1 MFNVADK
8 GTFIALHPAE
18 LSPPSQPD
26 GTDSRTGADR
36 KIADAFKTGH
46 HRFEWVHRR
55 RNREDFPAEVWL
67 TAFELEGRTVLQ
79 ATVRDIT
86 ERKGIEEKY
95 RRLVENLGKEY
106 FFYRHNPQGI
116 FTYVSPSIREMLGYS
131 PEEFLTHYRE
141 YMTDNPVNAEVD
153 RLTAQCLLGNPQ
165 PPYETE
171 LFHKNGHRRMLEVS
185 ETPVRDVSGQIV
197 GVEGLAHDITE
208 SKRAEEALRASE
220 RRFRAIID
228 QTYQFIGLLTTEG
241 ILIDVNETAL
251 SFSGIAK
258 ADVLDKPF
266 WEGPWWTHSAEL
278 QAKVR
283 DAVKRVAS
291 GDFVRFEATHPA
303 KDGSLHFVDFSLKP
317 VRDDTGKIILLL
329 PEGRDITER
338 KQIEEALR
346 RSEEEYRLLFDNAGD
361 AIFIHSPAGKMLAV
375 NRVACERLGYTLEE
389 MMSLGPSVVDTPE
402 EAAHV
407 AGRISELLEKGR
419 IVFQTA
425 HRRKDGS
432 FVPTEVN
439 AQLVAFNNEPA
450 VMAICRDITERKE
463 AEETLRESEH
473 RLADI
478 LQFYPDPTMVIDR
491 EGRVTA
497 WNQAIEEL
505 SGVKAQDMLGKGNY
519 EYALPFYG
527 ERRQILIDLALQA
540 DPEVEKRYTTIAR
553 RGEILMGEAYTPHL
567 PSGKV
572 HLSATASVLRDSEGR
587 VVGAI
592 ESIRDNTER
601 KQMEEAL
608 NQAKKEADSANR
620 AKSDFLANMSHEIR
634 TPMNG
639 ILGMLNLALD
649 TSLSEEQREYLVLAK
664 SSADSLLMLIND
676 ILDFSK
682 IEAKKLDL
690 EDVDFELE
698 GVIGEILPLLG
709 VETDRK
715 GLEFVCEIDPAVP
728 PVLRGDP
735 LRLKQ
740 VLINLL
746 KNAIKFTEKGHILLK
761 AQAEGEWEPGF
772 PKLHFSVTD
781 TGIGI
786 PPEKQR
792 LIFDS
797 FTQSESSM
805 TRKYGGTGLGLT
817 ISRSLVEM
825 MGGALWVESRQGE
838 GSTFH
843 FTTRFRRGACKAET
857 RQKRIPDL
865 RGKRVLVVDD
875 HAVNRMS
882 LRKYLESWEMEVTE
896 ATDGFDGLE
905 KIRGAERE
913 NRPYPFM
920 ILDCMMPDLD
930 GFGVIETLRR
940 QGECRSCIIFMLS
953 SLDQQGD
960 RARCRNLGVAQFLV
974 KPISPSSLFNAILQ
988 ALDQS
993 QKREEDKPLDS
1004 ARPEELTTLSQD
1016 MKVLV
1021 AEDNPVNQKL
1031 ATRLLDKI
1039 GLSAQTAVNGVE
1051 VLKALEQGR
1060 YDLILMDV
1068 QMPEMDGVEATKR
1081 IREREERTGEHVPI
1095 VALTAHSLVGDRERF
1110 LEAGMDDYLSK
1121 PISAAELYQMVRK
1134 YIPRRAAP
1142 SRGNPPV
1149 SGEKKAGEEAPLL
1162 ALDDLR
1168 NRMAGDEG
1176 VIREIFQIFLEEIAQ
1191 AQEKVNEALKQRDPA
1206 GPLRSVAHYFKG
1218 MSANISA
1225 TALREAFQEL
1235 EQRAAGGDVGDL
1247 GGLLERLWVLE
1258 KRTAG
1263 EIKAYLDQG

>member
-1 MFNVADK
+1 MNPTKKTVPSPEEEKFRALFEASRDAIMLLDEKGFFDCNQATLEMFGVADK
-8 GTFIALHPAE
+8 ETFVSLHPAE

-26 GTDSRTGADR
+26 GTDSRTVADR
-36 KIADAFKTGH
+36 KIGEAFATGH

-55 RNREDFPAEVWL
+55 RNGEDFPAEVWL
-67 TAFELEGRTVLQ
+67 TAFELEGRKVLQ

-95 RRLVENLGKEY
+95 RRLVENLGKEN
-106 FFYRHNPQGI
+106 FFYRHDTQGV
-116 FTYVSPSIREMLGYS
+116 FTYVSPSVTGMLGYTT
-131 PEEFLTHYRE
+131 EEFLTHFGE
-141 YMTDNPVNAEVD
+141 YLTDSPINEAVYQRSA
-153 RLTAQCLLGNPQ
+153 LSIQGIQQ
-165 PPYETE
+165 PPYEVE
-171 LFHKNGHRRMLEVS
+171 IFHKNGTRRMLEVS
-185 ETPVRDVSGQIV
+185 ETPVRDAAGQII

-241 ILIDVNETAL
+241 VLVDVNETAL

-258 ADVLDKPF
+258 ADVMDKPF

-283 DAVKRVAS
+283 DAVKRVAA

-303 KDGSLHFVDFSLKP
+303 KDGCLHFVDFSLKP
-317 VRDDTGKIILLL
+317 VRDDAGKIILLL

-338 KQIEEALR
+338 KQI
-346 RSEEEYRLLFDNAGD
+346 
-361 AIFIHSPAGKMLAV
+361 
-375 NRVACERLGYTLEE
+375 
-389 MMSLGPSVVDTPE
+389 
-402 EAAHV
+402 
-407 AGRISELLEKGR
+407 
-419 IVFQTA
+419 
-425 HRRKDGS
+425 
-432 FVPTEVN
+432 
-439 AQLVAFNNEPA
+439 
-450 VMAICRDITERKE
+450 
-463 AEETLRESEH
+463 EETLRESEH

-540 DPEVEKRYTTIAR
+540 DPEIEKRYTTISR
-553 RGEILMGEAYTPHL
+553 RGDILMGEAYTPQL
-567 PSGKV
+567 RTGKV
-572 HLSATASVLRDSEGR
+572 HLSATASVLRDSEGEI
-587 VVGAI
+587 VGAI

-601 KQMEEAL
+601 KQLEVAL
-608 NQAKKEADSANR
+608 NQAKEEADSANR

-772 PKLHFSVTD
+772 PRLHFSVTD

-825 MGGALWVESRQGE
+825 MGGAIWVESRPGE

-843 FTTRFRRGACKAET
+843 FTTRFRRGARKAET

-882 LRKYLESWEMEVTE
+882 LRKYLESWEMEVAE

-960 RARCRNLGVAQFLV
+960 RARCRGLGVAQFLV
-974 KPISPSSLFNAILQ
+974 KPISPSSLFNAIIQ

-993 QKREEDKPLDS
+993 QKREEEITRDT
-1004 ARPEELTTLSQD
+1004 ARPEELAALPQD

-1051 VLKALEQGR
+1051 VLKALEGGR

-1081 IREREERTGEHVPI
+1081 IREREQKTGEHVPI
-1095 VALTAHSLVGDRERF
+1095 VALTAHSMVGDRERF

-1121 PISAAELYQMVRK
+1121 PLSANELYLMVRK
-1134 YIPRRAAP
+1134 YAPRRATP
-1142 SRGNPPV
+1142 SRESLPA
-1149 SGEKKAGEEAPLL
+1149 SREEKAGEEAPLL

-1225 TALREAFQEL
+1225 IALREAFQEL

-1247 GGLLERLWVLE
+1247 GGLLERLWDLD
-1258 KRTAG
+1258 KRTVG
-1263 EIKAYLDQG
+1263 EIKAYLGQG

>member
-1 MFNVADK
+1 MESMKKILPSPDEEKFRALFEASRDAIMLLDEKGFFDCNRATLEMFGVADK
-8 GTFIALHPAE
+8 ETFVSLHPAE
-18 LSPPSQPD
+18 LSPPRQPD
-26 GTDSRTGADR
+26 GADSRTAADR
-36 KIADAFKTGH
+36 KIADAFRTGH

-55 RNREDFPAEVWL
+55 RNGENFPAEVWL
-67 TAFELEGRTVLQ
+67 TKFELEGRTVLQ
-79 ATVRDIT
+79 ATVR
-86 ERKGIEEKY
+86 
-95 RRLVENLGKEY
+95 N
-106 FFYRHNPQGI
+106 
-116 FTYVSPSIREMLGYS
+116 
-131 PEEFLTHYRE
+131 
-141 YMTDNPVNAEVD
+141 
-153 RLTAQCLLGNPQ
+153 
-165 PPYETE
+165 
-171 LFHKNGHRRMLEVS
+171 
-185 ETPVRDVSGQIV
+185 
-197 GVEGLAHDITE
+197 
-208 SKRAEEALRASE
+208 
-220 RRFRAIID
+220 
-228 QTYQFIGLLTTEG
+228 
-241 ILIDVNETAL
+241 
-251 SFSGIAK
+251 
-258 ADVLDKPF
+258 
-266 WEGPWWTHSAEL
+266 
-278 QAKVR
+278 
-283 DAVKRVAS
+283 
-291 GDFVRFEATHPA
+291 
-303 KDGSLHFVDFSLKP
+303 
-317 VRDDTGKIILLL
+317 
-329 PEGRDITER
+329 ITER
-338 KQIEEALR
+338 KQAEEALQESERRLADILQFFPDPTMVIDRDGRVTAWNQAIEELTGVKAQEMLGKGNYEYALPFYGERRPILIDLALQDDPEMEKRYTTIARHGDILKGEAYTPQLPSGKVHLSATASVLRDSEGKIVGAIESIRDNTERRQIEEALQ

-361 AIFIHSPAGKMLAV
+361 AIFIHSPSGKMLAV

-389 MMSLGPSVVDTPE
+389 MMSLGPGVVDTPE
-402 EAAHV
+402 EAPHV
-407 AGRISELLEKGR
+407 AGRISELMEKGR

-425 HRRKDGS
+425 HRRKDDS
-432 FVPTEVN
+432 SIPTEVN
-439 AQLVAFNNEPA
+439 AQRITFNNEPA

-478 LQFYPDPTMVIDR
+478 LQFYPDPTMVIDS

-527 ERRQILIDLALQA
+527 ERRQILIDLAMQA
-540 DPEVEKRYTTIAR
+540 DPEIEKRYTTIAR
-553 RGEILMGEAYTPHL
+553 RGEILIGEAYTPKL
-567 PSGKV
+567 RTGKV
-572 HLSATASVLRDSEGR
+572 HLSASASVLRDSEGR

-601 KQMEEAL
+601 KQMVEAL

-825 MGGALWVESRQGE
+825 MGGTIWVESRPGE
-838 GSTFH
+838 GSIFH
-843 FTTRFRRGACKAET
+843 FTTRLRRGVRKAEA
-857 RQKRIPDL
+857 RRKRIPDL

-875 HAVNRMS
+875 HALNRMS
-882 LRKYLESWEMEVTE
+882 LRKYLESWEMEVAE
-896 ATDGFDGLE
+896 ASDGFDGLE

-913 NRPYPFM
+913 GRSFPFM

-953 SLDQQGD
+953 SLDQKGD
-960 RARCRNLGVAQFLV
+960 RARCRDLGVAQFLV
-974 KPISPSSLFNAILQ
+974 KPISPSSLFNAIIQ
-988 ALDQS
+988 VLDLS
-993 QKREEDKPLDS
+993 QKREEEITRDT
-1004 ARPEELTTLSQD
+1004 ARPEELTVLPSD

-1039 GLSAQTAVNGVE
+1039 GLSAETAVNGVE
-1051 VLKALEQGR
+1051 VLKSLEGGH

-1068 QMPEMDGVEATKR
+1068 QMPEMDGVEATKK
-1081 IREREERTGEHVPI
+1081 IRQREEKTGEHVSI

-1121 PISAAELYQMVRK
+1121 PLSANELYQIVRK
-1134 YIPRRAAP
+1134 YAPRRATP
-1142 SRGNPPV
+1142 SRESPPA
-1149 SGEKKAGEEAPLL
+1149 SREEKVGEEAPLL

-1176 VIREIFQIFLEEIAQ
+1176 VIREIFQIFLEEITQ
-1191 AQEKVNEALKQRDPA
+1191 AREKVGGALRQRDPA
-1206 GPLRSVAHYFKG
+1206 GPLRSAAHYFKG

-1225 TALREAFQEL
+1225 TALREAFLEL

-1247 GGLLERLWVLE
+1247 GGLLERIWALE
-1258 KRTAG
+1258 KRTVG
-1263 EIKAYLDQG
+1263 EIKAYLGQG